1 MARWAEKGLEFHV
14 RRAIAFSF
22 DSKTE
27 AGFTRLYL
35 KYETPKDNPAS
46 GSNMRWPNY
55 SQQTRLDQTYWE
67 RNLEGKN
74 YGSAYGPGQG
84 WRKLDQVQ
92 RNDQLLLVTDANCDT
107 EGIILSIV
115 TWTDDAIEAR
125 FMCRAHVTPRSQ
137 FKIKKPDPA
146 QWQNRPGSLG
156 PGSENGRILAP
167 RNIANLALRTGSS
180 GNNQTDGIGPLEEGG
195 PTDRTGLPGERG
207 ARVIGRDRKERKKAK
222 KASNGSQ
229 APDDEFKEWKKKND
243 PAHGIVAPVAYG
255 IQDCKIILVE

>member
-1 MARWAEKGLEFHV
+1 VGAFFNYLAFAKYNDLVCPLDCGQSMGNCDCGPFLRNPVECGLDYLFRLCIESTCRFV
-14 RRAIAFSF
+14 E
-22 DSKTE
+22 DDD
-27 AGFTRLYL
+27 AGFLDDTSR
-35 KYETPKDNPAS
+35 D
-46 GSNMRWPNY
+46 SN
-55 SQQTRLDQTYWE
+55 S
-67 RNLEGKN
+67 
-74 YGSAYGPGQG
+74 
-84 WRKLDQVQ
+84 
-92 RNDQLLLVTDANCDT
+92 LLLVTDANCDT